1 MAKKV
6 FYDDDARR
14 RVLGGAQILYDAV
27 KTTMGPKGRNAVI
40 SKSYGNPT
48 VTHAGVTVAKGVE
61 IEDVDDETLGYKV
74 GAELIKQA
82 ASKMNDVAGD
92 GTTTVTV
99 LTYHIL
105 NEANKLIAAG
115 HNPIQLRKGLE
126 AAARDVIKQLSAH
139 SEDIQN
145 KKNRVAEVAT
155 ISAGDAEIGNLIAD
169 VMEKVGKDGVV
180 TVEEGQGLAM
190 ESEVVEGFTMDRG
203 YVSPYMVTDT
213 ARMEAVYEKPAIVIT
228 EQKISSI
235 QEFLPMLE
243 KLANAGKKD
252 LVLIADD
259 VEGEALGTLILNRLK
274 GVFNTV
280 AVKAPAFGD
289 RRKEVLEDIAI
300 LTGGEVISEERG
312 MNFENAEL
320 SVVGSARRVI
330 VTKDETTIIEGTGS
344 STAVQ
349 ARITQID
356 KQVAAVTSEY
366 DKENLEKRR
375 AALSGKVAVI
385 KVGGATETEIEEKK
399 FRVDDAVHAVK
410 AALSEGIVPGGGVTL
425 VNLATSMLDK
435 ITNSTKVKAGDD
447 ARALSNQV
455 MAAHPAEHLLFN
467 ALVQPF
473 MQLVTNAGE
482 EPAYFLGKV
491 MDSKPGFGYDV
502 NDLSGDP
509 IDVMKKGIVDPT
521 TVTREAIQ
529 NAVSIA
535 GTSMTMGGLAVEVPE
550 KQAAGPAAPDMG
562 GGMGMM

>member
-40 SKSYGNPT
+40 SKSYGSPT
-48 VTHAGVTVAKGVE
+48 VTHDGVTVAKGVE

-82 ASKMNDVAGD
+82 ANKMNDVAGD

-115 HNPIQLRKGLE
+115 HNPILLRKGLE
-126 AAARDVIKQLSAH
+126 AAAQEVVKKLNTQ
-139 SEDIQN
+139 SENIAG

-169 VMEKVGKDGVV
+169 VMEKVGRDGVV
-180 TVEEGQGLAM
+180 TVEEGQGLTM

-213 ARMEAVYEKPAIVIT
+213 TRMEAVYEKPAILIT
-228 EQKISSI
+228 DQKVSSV
-235 QEFLPMLE
+235 QEFLPILE
-243 KLANAGKKD
+243 KLAQAGKKD

-289 RRKEVLEDIAI
+289 RRKEILQDIAI
-300 LTGGEVISEERG
+300 LTGGEVISEDTG
-312 MNFENAEL
+312 TTFENADL
-320 SVVGSARRVI
+320 SVVGSARKVL
-330 VTKDETTIIEGTGS
+330 VTKDETTIIEGAGS
-344 STAVQ
+344 ATAVK
-349 ARITQID
+349 ARIDQINN
-356 KQVAAVTSEY
+356 QVEVASSEY

-399 FRVDDAVHAVK
+399 FRVDDAVNAVK
-410 AALSEGIVPGGGVTL
+410 AAMSEGIVAGGGVTL
-425 VNLATSMLDK
+425 VNVAQAINPT
-435 ITNSTKVKAGDD
+435 GDD
-447 ARALSNQV
+447 SEIAGANLLKGAL
-455 MAAHPAEHLLFN
+455 E
-467 ALVQPF
+467 QPF
-473 MQLVTNAGE
+473 RILLANSGLNADE
-482 EPAYFLGKV
+482 WLPQIKKGKTGMGV
-491 MDSKPGFGYDV
+491 DV
-502 NDLSGDP
+502 NNPSKLTDLK
-509 IDVMKKGIVDPT
+509 VAGIVDPT
-521 TVTREAIQ
+521 RVTKEAVQ
-529 NAVSIA
+529 NAASIA
-535 GTSMTMGGLAVEVPE
+535 GTSMTMGALVVEVPE
-550 KQAAGPAAPDMG
+550 KTPAAPMPDMG